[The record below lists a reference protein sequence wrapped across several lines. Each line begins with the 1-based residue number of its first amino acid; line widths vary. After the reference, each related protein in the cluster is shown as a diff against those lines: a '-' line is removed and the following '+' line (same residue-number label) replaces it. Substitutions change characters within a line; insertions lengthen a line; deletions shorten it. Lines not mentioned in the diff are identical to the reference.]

1 MSESF
6 FFQDLALLMAVAG
19 LVSVLCAK
27 FKWPKV
33 IGYILAGVVM
43 GKYTWGG
50 AFLADEASVQTIGQL
65 GVVFLMFAMGLDF
78 SPSQMNRIRRVAIPT
93 ALIDTIIMTWLGYT
107 LGRSCFGWGTVPS
120 LFLGVAMCDSATT
133 MLAKVI
139 GEMNWNRRN
148 FVKYALGTS
157 VCEDIVCVGIL
168 ALITGVAQGGGVSFK
183 AAALSMGGLFLF
195 FLAVIVFGFVLV
207 PRLLKSINKT
217 RDTEALLLTVLGCC
231 FLVSWIAFKFEFSL
245 ALGAF
250 LVGIIVAS
258 SDVHHKLQD
267 FSEPLKSMFA
277 AVFFVSVGL
286 LLDPMACWTYLPQIL
301 LVAAVVVVGKTL
313 NCTFGALVTG
323 ESVKTAVQMGMSL
336 AQIGEFAF
344 MVAILYFT
352 VTGDTQ
358 TPIFSIAVAVLVL
371 TTLLNP
377 LMIRASEPTGDWL
390 ERHLPR
396 RFHAW
401 FETYRG
407 LLAKVNDDAKR
418 ERRLKVIVRS
428 SLIQIGV
435 LLALNF
441 AVSISFALLNE
452 YDWSKFSAFFNDHK
466 QFVFCLCVN
475 IFVIAMLAPAVKIA
489 QRLSSAISSDLVG
502 AGTTKWQMAVRHI
515 VSLAVIVVVVLLF
528 FLEMAA
534 INVHLAPTEVW
545 ARWTIRGVLLLVAI
559 FGWRFFLKAGQRAAS
574 RFDEALTAEE
584 RREKLGQMLT
594 LSVPEGTLHHL
605 TLPEASPAVGATVVT
620 LNIRAKTGASIVA
633 VERDGK
639 KLRNIGPET
648 EFQIGDTLIALGD
661 GSQIASLKDLLGIT
675 A

>member
-1 MSESF
+1 MSESA

-19 LVSVLCAK
+19 LVSIICAK
-27 FKWPKV
+27 LKWPKV
-33 IGYILAGVVM
+33 IGYIFAGVM
-43 GKYTWGG
+43 MSKYTWGG
-50 AFLADEASVQTIGQL
+50 AFLMDETTVQTIGQL

-78 SPSQMNRIRRVAIPT
+78 SPSQMKRIKSVAMPT
-93 ALIDTIIMTWLGYT
+93 ALIDTIIMTWLGFT
-107 LGRSCFGWGTVPS
+107 IGRHCFGWGTVPS
-120 LFLGVAMCDSATT
+120 LFLGAAICDSATT

-139 GEMNWNRRN
+139 GEMNWGRRN

-157 VCEDIVCVGIL
+157 VCEDIVCVGVI
-168 ALITGVAQGGGVSFK
+168 ALITGVAQGGGVSVK

-195 FLAVIVFGFVLV
+195 FLAVIVFGFILV
-207 PRLLKSINKT
+207 PRLLKSVDKT
-217 RDTEALLLTVLGCC
+217 KDTEALLLTVLGCC
-231 FLVSWIAFKFEFSL
+231 FLVSFVAFKFEFSL

-267 FSEPLKSMFA
+267 FAEPLKSMFA

-286 LLDPMACWTYLPQIL
+286 LLNPVACWQYLPQIL
-301 LVAAVVVVGKTL
+301 LVAAIVVVGKTL
-313 NCTFGALVTG
+313 NCTLGALISG

-344 MVAILYFT
+344 MVAILYYT

-358 TPIFSIAVAVLVL
+358 TPIFPIAVAVSVL

-377 LMIRASEPTGDWL
+377 LMIRASAPAGEWL
-390 ERHLPR
+390 EAHQPK
-396 RFHAW
+396 RFKIW

-407 LLAKVNDDAKR
+407 LLAKVNDDAAHEVR
-418 ERRLKVIVRS
+418 LRRKVRD

-452 YDWSKFSAFFNDHK
+452 YDWSRFSTFFNDHK

-475 IFVIAMLAPAVKIA
+475 VFVIAMLAPAVKIA
-489 QRLSSAISSDLVG
+489 QTLATAVADDLVG
-502 AGTTKWQMAVRHI
+502 VGDSKWQQAVHHL
-515 VSLAVIVVVVLLF
+515 VSFAAIVVVVLLF
-528 FLEMAA
+528 FIEMAV
-534 INVHLAPTEVW
+534 INLHLAPPALW
-545 ARWTIRGVLLLVAI
+545 ARWTIRGVLLLVGVL
-559 FGWRFFLKAGQRAAS
+559 GWRFFVKAGQSATR
-574 RFDEALTAEE
+574 RFDEALTADE
-584 RREKLGQMLT
+584 RREKLGEMMT
-594 LSVPEGTLHHL
+594 LSLPEGTLHRL

-620 LNIRAKTGASIVA
+620 LNIRAKTGASVIA
-633 VERDGK
+633 VEREGK
-639 KLRNIGPET
+639 KLRNIGPEL
-648 EFQIGDTLIALGD
+648 EFRIGDILTAMGD

-675 A
+675 T